1 MALPCSMFISRLRL
15 RGNWL
20 FVLLVFP
27 GLPYLAACGSG
38 YHAGTVSTSVA
49 ALPGEDLAGP
59 CTYDLTLS
67 SPQAQQAGVLVV
79 FERGDSAYLYA
90 DPAVQGMAAK
100 LNLAMVYAHQC
111 NAISTGD
118 LQPDAAQGPGRALL
132 LALTQF
138 SQSTGHAELATAKV
152 YLFGFSAA
160 GALSMTFVN
169 AYPNRV
175 AGAITLAAA
184 SSTINPANIAID
196 APAAQVPML
205 ILANAIDGIAGTAN
219 SLSFFKQGRGMNAR
233 WGFGVQ
239 NETGHC
245 CDDSVA
251 SVLVPW
257 ITEVASGTVGGTTT
271 AESMVHFVCS
281 PDGVLDSYGQQNCS
295 FTAEGLG
302 SGSAPAVNAWM
313 PGPSTASAWL
323 TWVTDPVQNGVSGEA
338 RFQTG
343 NR

>member
-152 YLFGFSAA
+152 CERLPEPGCGGDYAGGGFVHDQS
-160 GALSMTFVN
+160 G
-169 AYPNRV
+169 
-175 AGAITLAAA
+175 
-184 SSTINPANIAID
+184 
-196 APAAQVPML
+196 
-205 ILANAIDGIAGTAN
+205 
-219 SLSFFKQGRGMNAR
+219 
-233 WGFGVQ
+233 
-239 NETGHC
+239 EHC
-245 CDDSVA
+245 DRRS
-251 SVLVPW
+251 
-257 ITEVASGTVGGTTT
+257 GGT
-271 AESMVHFVCS
+271 
-281 PDGVLDSYGQQNCS
+281 
-295 FTAEGLG
+295 G
-302 SGSAPAVNAWM
+302 SDAD
-313 PGPSTASAWL
+313 PGER
-323 TWVTDPVQNGVSGEA
+323 DRRHCRNG
-338 RFQTG
+338 
-343 NR
+343 